1 MISGTLPVVYQGAQY
16 FIPLRV
22 VVGEYYPHHGP
33 TAFVVPTATM
43 VIQPTPYCDV
53 SGRVYHPYLASW
65 TDASSLLH
73 LLRNL
78 MVAFGSCPPVR
89 AHVAP
94 PTQPPPQPQPQPQP
108 HQQQPPAHQ
117 QQPPAHQPA
126 QPHTSPSHIPSST
139 VGTTVIH
146 RQQPPVAATSGS
158 LTSSLPSSSSSSS
171 AAAAAATTT
180 VSLPAGSAYLSQS
193 QALYQTQP
201 PLQPRAVLQPQPIQQ
216 QQPQS
221 QSQHQ
226 QQPHHSQSTGLYG
239 SSGSLT
245 QAIPLPSGPPPSY
258 QASRLESRHRLQ
270 QRTKQQLDAF
280 VAKAQAD
287 LAQTKAL
294 DEQIQRLAQE
304 KEQLTVQTQQLAAE
318 TAAIRQWLE
327 THGAA
332 AEFDID
338 RATQADTPIKIQYA
352 RASRASILCVRCEVC

>member
-1 MISGTLPVVYQGAQY
+1 MPRRCYI
-16 FIPLRV
+16 
-22 VVGEYYPHHGP
+22 
-33 TAFVVPTATM
+33 
-43 VIQPTPYCDV
+43 C
-53 SGRVYHPYLASW
+53 
-65 TDASSLLH
+65 
-73 LLRNL
+73 
-78 MVAFGSCPPVR
+78 C
-89 AHVAP
+89 
-94 PTQPPPQPQPQPQP
+94 
-108 HQQQPPAHQ
+108 
-117 QQPPAHQPA
+117 
-126 QPHTSPSHIPSST
+126 
-139 VGTTVIH
+139 
-146 RQQPPVAATSGS
+146 ATSWWRSARARLCALTWRRRRS
-158 LTSSLPSSSSSSS
+158 LHHSHSRSHNHISSSRRHISSSRRHI
-171 AAAAAATTT
+171 
-180 VSLPAGSAYLSQS
+180 SLRSRIHHHIIFRPSRLAIRSYIGNSN
-193 QALYQTQP
+193 
-201 PLQPRAVLQPQPIQQ
+201 
-216 QQPQS
+216 QS

-226 QQPHHSQSTGLYG
+226 QQQHHSQSTGLYG